1 MTVTGE
7 KISDRLKLARTALAL
22 NQKEFASNSGVGF
35 STYQKYEMG
44 MSVPGGDAIEGF
56 IRLGIN
62 ANWLLTG
69 EGEKFLVNHQLQQAL
84 AIDVPLL
91 VKLIEEMDRA
101 ATQASISIPAKDKGE
116 MIAKSYADIIDAMSH
131 HESRLDAAKVA
142 GGYFERIAAL
152 YKVEKGK

>member
-1 MTVTGE
+1 MSTPIE
-7 KISDRLKLARTALAL
+7 KISDRLKLVRTVLSL

-44 MSVPGGDAIEGF
+44 MSIPGGEAIEGF

-91 VKLIEEMDRA
+91 VKLVEEMDRA
-101 ATQASISIPAKDKGE
+101 ATQAGVTIPANDKGE
-116 MIAKSYADIIDAMSH
+116 MIARSYADIIDAMSH

-142 GGYFERIAAL
+142 GGYFERIAAQ
-152 YKVEKGK
+152 YKIEKGK